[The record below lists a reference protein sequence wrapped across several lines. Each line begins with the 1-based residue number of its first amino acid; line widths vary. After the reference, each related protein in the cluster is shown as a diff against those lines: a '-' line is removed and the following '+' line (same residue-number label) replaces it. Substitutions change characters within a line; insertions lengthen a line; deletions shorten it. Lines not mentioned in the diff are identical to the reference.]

1 MNSAA
6 APLVAGYKSR
16 IPELDG
22 IRGIAILTV
31 LFYHL
36 FSYSMFRQ
44 SWTGVAYL
52 AMKVTENW
60 SHGVDLFFVL
70 SGFLITGILLDTH
83 RDPHFFRNFYA
94 RRALRILPLYYTVL
108 VVILLFYRHS
118 GDYVLLSFFHLSN
131 MAPIL
136 GVAMVNGAIW
146 SLSVEEHF
154 YLCWPLVVRRF
165 NPGSMAVIAA
175 AVCLAEPLIR
185 ATAFPYVS
193 SVFPYSWFR
202 LDGLASGAWLA
213 CFVRSRQ
220 YSEGS
225 AKRLVIFLAAAG
237 LLIEIAGSP
246 FGIRQHHTRFGAA
259 FEFPPVNMICAA
271 MVLWGAAFQGSFQT
285 RILRSWP
292 LRISGDLSYCLY
304 LVHCMVM
311 DAYDAVPLMLS
322 DAPVVAGFR
331 GILIR
336 AAVVVPVTFIIAA
349 VSRVILEKP
358 ALRLKRFFEA
368 PQNAV
373 KELAAS
379 TG

>member
-1 MNSAA
+1 
-6 APLVAGYKSR
+6 
-16 IPELDG
+16 
-22 IRGIAILTV
+22 
-31 LFYHL
+31 
-36 FSYSMFRQ
+36 
-44 SWTGVAYL
+44 
-52 AMKVTENW
+52 
-60 SHGVDLFFVL
+60 
-70 SGFLITGILLDTH
+70 
-83 RDPHFFRNFYA
+83 
-94 RRALRILPLYYTVL
+94 
-108 VVILLFYRHS
+108 
-118 GDYVLLSFFHLSN
+118 
-131 MAPIL
+131 
-136 GVAMVNGAIW
+136 
-146 SLSVEEHF
+146 
-154 YLCWPLVVRRF
+154 
-165 NPGSMAVIAA
+165 
-175 AVCLAEPLIR
+175 
-185 ATAFPYVS
+185 
-193 SVFPYSWFR
+193 
-202 LDGLASGAWLA
+202 
-213 CFVRSRQ
+213 
-220 YSEGS
+220 
-225 AKRLVIFLAAAG
+225 
-237 LLIEIAGSP
+237 
-246 FGIRQHHTRFGAA
+246 
-259 FEFPPVNMICAA
+259 